1 MVARK
6 RNSGESD
13 PHLIRKALDRI
24 GDRWSMS
31 VLFALDENGT
41 LRFSALK
48 AMIEEISQRMLAHTL
63 QGLERDGLLSRSV
76 YPTNPPRVEYRLTPL
91 GRSLLPPMRE
101 LVRWARHNQRRLQDA
116 RRRYETRPRQSVQ

>member
-1 MVARK
+1 MAAPK
-6 RNSGESD
+6 RNSNESD
-13 PHLIRKALDRI
+13 QYPIRNALDRI
-24 GDRWSMS
+24 GKRWSMS

-48 AMIEEISQRMLAHTL
+48 AMIEQISQRMLAHTL

-101 LVRWARHNQRRLQDA
+101 LVRWARHNQRRLLDA
-116 RRRYETRPRQSVQ
+116 RRRYETRPRQLVQ